1 MKKYAVV
8 GASAAGLSCAKT
20 LRALDETAQIDLFTE
35 EGYLPYSRPIISYYL
50 KDKVEKENIY
60 LQNASFYAENR
71 ITVHLQTK
79 IEKIDGKTLLSA
91 SGERFGFD
99 KLLLATG
106 SVPFVPPMENV
117 GAQENVFT
125 FLTMGESERLKAY
138 AKIHMHAVVI
148 GAGLIGLKAAEGLRA
163 LVQSVTVVELAD
175 KVLPSILDSD
185 AAPMVQ
191 AHLNRNGIETL
202 LGDTVVKANGDEK
215 ITSVTLK
222 SGKTLMCDLLVL
234 AVGVRPNT
242 ALAESV
248 GAEVQRGI
256 TVNRESM
263 ETTVPDIFAAGD
275 CVRSFDIL
283 DGQEKIIALWPN
295 AVREGKT
302 AAQYMA
308 GVPAPDTG
316 SFAVNAIDFF
326 GQRICTCGLINS
338 ADAEVLVRKT
348 DTEYKRLLVKD
359 GVLVGFVLINCSER
373 AGIYTGLIQK
383 KVPLNTLEG
392 DILDA
397 PQLMLFSKAVRTE
410 KLTGGVRV

>member
-1 MKKYAVV
+1 MKKYAIV

-20 LRALDETAQIDLFTE
+20 LRNLDENAEIHLFTE

-50 KDKVEKENIY
+50 KSKVEKENIY
-60 LQNASFYAENR
+60 LQDASFYAENR
-71 ITVHLQTK
+71 ITVHLNTK
-79 IEKIDGKTLLSA
+79 IVKIDGKTLLA
-91 SGERFGFD
+91 ENGERFDFD

-138 AKIHMHAVVI
+138 AKPNMHAVVI
-148 GAGLIGLKAAEGLRA
+148 GAGLIGLKAAEGLRS
-163 LVQSVTVVELAD
+163 LVQSVTVAELAD
-175 KVLPSILDSD
+175 KVLPSILDDD

-191 AHLNRNGIETL
+191 AHLNKNGIETL
-202 LGDTVVKANGDEK
+202 LGDTVTKAHGDEK

-248 GAEVQRGI
+248 GAQINRGI
-256 TVNRESM
+256 TVNRETM
-263 ETTVPDIFAAGD
+263 ETTVSDVFAAGD
-275 CVRSFDIL
+275 CVRSYDIL

-302 AAQYMA
+302 AAHYMA

-338 ADAEVLVRKT
+338 TDATVLVRKT

-383 KVPLNTLEG
+383 KVPLHTLEG